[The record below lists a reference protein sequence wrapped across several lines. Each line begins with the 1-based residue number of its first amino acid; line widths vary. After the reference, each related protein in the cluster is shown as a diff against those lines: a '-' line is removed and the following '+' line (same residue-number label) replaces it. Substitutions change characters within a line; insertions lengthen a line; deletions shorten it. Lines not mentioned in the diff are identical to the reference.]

1 MPAIPPDAEL
11 PPPSTPEAAALARLI
26 GRAATLALIEAHGG
40 ARIAI
45 PKSVNQASVLARDI
59 GLDAARILAEGHGGA
74 MLKVPLAKFWRAM
87 IYRRRDGL
95 SYAAIARRLGASESS
110 VHAWLREG
118 GATGAPK
125 QLDLFP
131 DA

>member
-1 MPAIPPDAEL
+1 MAPLPPEL
-11 PPPSTPEAAALARLI
+11 PPPTTPEAAALARLI
-26 GRAATLALIEAHGG
+26 GRDATLALIEAHGG

-45 PKSVNQASVLARDI
+45 PKTVNQASVLARTI
-59 GLDAARILAEGHGGA
+59 GLDAARLLADRHGGT
-74 MLKVPLAKFWRAM
+74 MLKVPLAKFWRAV

-125 QLDLFP
+125 QLDLFGS
-131 DA
+131 